1 MPASPTALDRLVS
14 PDGRPTLG
22 LELPLDNDW
31 GATRLRTDQAA
42 GRPFGVPDLTEHA
55 RIARLAD
62 SLGFAA
68 LWVRDVPLHDPG
80 HFGDAGSVFE
90 TFTHLGRLAA
100 VTERAVLGTA
110 AVVLPLR
117 QPLLVAKAATVDVLS
132 GGRFVLGLAS
142 GDRPVEY
149 PLSSERTSTLVD
161 GLSATTSGPA
171 RRLGHARAWRGTRAA
186 LPRSRRRPTARR
198 PARAH
203 RPDGPACHRRKRPAD
218 AEWVAEN
225 AEASLDHPRPLGA
238 LGLKTREWRALT
250 IEAPRPSR
258 TSHPCSWTSRRTRTR
273 RPPRS
278 ASASARAA
286 TPCATVCGG
295 WASSGSPMSPSPS
308 SRATVPSRT
317 SSMDSRKR
325 SCRNSPRDSPDAPH
339 EGAGGGRS
347 PYRSAP
353 TRTPGRPPGRRAG
366 DRRRLR
372 CLRGGRRV
380 RGTPPIALC
389 PTPASAV

>member
-55 RIARLAD
+55 RLARLAD

-68 LWVRDVPLHDPG
+68 LWVRDVPLHDPE

-90 TFTHLGRLAA
+90 TFTHLGHLAA

-238 LGLKTREWRALT
+238 LGLRTREWRALT
-250 IEAPRPSR
+250 IGSAPKPYLTPMQRDLPANPDTPAAAISLGLRTGRHALRDRLRRMGVLGVAHVSFTLRPGNRPVEDLLHELAETVLPEFPSR
-258 TSHPCSWTSRRTRTR
+258 
-273 RPPRS
+273 
-278 ASASARAA
+278 
-286 TPCATVCGG
+286 
-295 WASSGSPMSPSPS
+295 
-308 SRATVPSRT
+308 
-317 SSMDSRKR
+317 
-325 SCRNSPRDSPDAPH
+325 
-339 EGAGGGRS
+339 
-347 PYRSAP
+347 
-353 TRTPGRPPGRRAG
+353 
-366 DRRRLR
+366 
-372 CLRGGRRV
+372 
-380 RGTPPIALC
+380 
-389 PTPASAV
+389 